1 MSKYKLW
8 NPERKS
14 YVTFE
19 YDGEGTPDASTGVA
33 LLKSNKDDALIE
45 LAKGA
50 PKTTTKTV
58 NTPYL
63 APNPYG
69 VNVGVTGSEETYE
82 RIVEI
87 NKH

>member
-50 PKTTTKTV
+50 PKTTTTR
-58 NTPYL
+58 
-63 APNPYG
+63 
-69 VNVGVTGSEETYE
+69 S
-82 RIVEI
+82 
-87 NKH
+87 